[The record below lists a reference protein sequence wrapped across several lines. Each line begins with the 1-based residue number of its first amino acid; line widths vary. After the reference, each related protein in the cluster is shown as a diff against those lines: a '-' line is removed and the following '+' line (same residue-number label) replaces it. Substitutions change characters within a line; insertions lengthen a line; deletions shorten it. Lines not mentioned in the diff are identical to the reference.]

1 MNDLLTRSGALRH
14 AALGVVAAS
23 LVATNALGTG
33 REIDPGSPVRT
44 RCGEL
49 MVDLGERRTLL
60 PHGAL
65 GLTYFPDQGVSTLR
79 SSPQLRL
86 LLVAKFSTYLVE
98 GPSIQAL
105 ERATEVLRPGR
116 PGDFDNGYAGV
127 GGGYTHGDGRL
138 YVFYHAEDW
147 QGLPTSPIGI
157 HGFYASVGVAVS
169 SDSGAT
175 WKKLGAGITSS
186 KPKSWQAFDRHHG
199 RGAGFPTAVTDDD
212 GENLLLYYN
221 DLSHMDGRGVQIFLA
236 RAALADG
243 RPVPGRFWKYYEGGF
258 SEPGLGGLDSPVLSA
273 LGLDQSAAVQ
283 PFVIRSDSLRR
294 YLLFFNIQSW
304 KEHPDFHKPAKPAG
318 RVSGLYLATSRDG
331 ISWSEPCKLF
341 SDRAFPEMGRSISW
355 EAGMVADADD
365 DSAGWLVYGYTPSWG
380 PGTRLAPGPPHF
392 MVGRRIEVS
401 RIED

>member
-116 PGDFDNGYAGV
+116 
-127 GGGYTHGDGRL
+127 
-138 YVFYHAEDW
+138 
-147 QGLPTSPIGI
+147 I

-169 SDSGAT
+169 SDCGAT

-199 RGAGFPTAVTDDD
+199 RGAGFPTAVTDYD

-243 RPVPGRFWKYYEGGF
+243 PAIPGRFWKYYEGGF

-318 RVSGLYLATSRDG
+318 RVSRLYLATSRDG